1 MLMMLF
7 IRIQQNLLMLMMLF
21 TCFHTKAADAN
32 DAFCLGS
39 LVFAFVVRPEG
50 RRFCLLARD
59 LGGRDYSFAVS
70 PLRKTACLR
79 GWSKKFM
86 RSERR

>member
-39 LVFAFVVRPEG
+39 LVFAFE
-50 RRFCLLARD
+50 
-59 LGGRDYSFAVS
+59 
-70 PLRKTACLR
+70 
-79 GWSKKFM
+79 
-86 RSERR
+86 